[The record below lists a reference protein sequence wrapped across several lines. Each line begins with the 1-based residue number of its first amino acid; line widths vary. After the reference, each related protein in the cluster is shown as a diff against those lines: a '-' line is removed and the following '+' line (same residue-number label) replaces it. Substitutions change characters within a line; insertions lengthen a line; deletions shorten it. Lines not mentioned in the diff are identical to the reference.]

1 MLDDVDQKSV
11 NIARGVF
18 PFSRLETAAAA
29 LMIMMRM
36 GILINRHI
44 VLLSSNFDEDE
55 ETAVDKIL
63 IVIKTVFEVCGD

>member
-1 MLDDVDQKSV
+1 MLDDVDQNSV

-18 PFSRLETAAAA
+18 PFSRLETAAA

-63 IVIKTVFEVCGD
+63 ILIKTVFEVCGD